1 MEGKRC
7 LLNHY
12 KRTPE
17 AEAAR
22 KRLNQHSVSP
32 SKKRKGRQSHSKDDE
47 DRSISMLR
55 NQLQQ
60 EENEMVFKTDNEI
73 KPRSR
78 AMGGVWLNTSDFP
91 HSF

>member
-1 MEGKRC
+1 MPK
-7 LLNHY
+7 
-12 KRTPE
+12 
-17 AEAAR
+17 
-22 KRLNQHSVSP
+22 SI
-32 SKKRKGRQSHSKDDE
+32 KKRKGRQSHSKDDE